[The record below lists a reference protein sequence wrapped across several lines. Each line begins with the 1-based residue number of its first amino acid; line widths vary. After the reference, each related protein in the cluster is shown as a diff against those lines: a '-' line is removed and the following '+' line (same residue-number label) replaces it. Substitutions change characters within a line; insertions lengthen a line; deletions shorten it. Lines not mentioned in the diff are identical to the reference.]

1 MEHTDAIESNAAER
15 YLLGEMSDDEQA
27 SFEQHYFD
35 CRVCAADVTDGT
47 RLMMAGRVV
56 AAEERRTSNVVPMPV
71 RRFQWLPAA
80 AAASL
85 IFGLLGTG
93 IGYRVGSRQPAAA
106 PTALVRVVPIET
118 GVSRAATPNE
128 IPTVRAD
135 DVVRFDIEPH
145 DEAERY
151 FAVVACGGKNQ
162 STDEISRE
170 VAAEAVSLRLGQ
182 LPAGRCELVIEGV
195 RKDGNRFEITRSPF
209 TFTTGEKSRV
219 R

>member
-47 RLMMAGRVV
+47 RVMMAGRVV
-56 AAEERRTSNVVPMPV
+56 AAEEARTSNVVPMPV

-93 IGYRVGSRQPAAA
+93 IGYRAASRQ

-118 GVSRAATPNE
+118 GVSRAATPDE
-128 IPTVRAD
+128 IPTVRAGD
-135 DVVRFDIEPH
+135 LLRFDIEPH
-145 DEAERY
+145 DEAVRY

-170 VAAEAVSLRLGQ
+170 VAAEAVSLQLGQ